1 MCLRMA
7 TSAIYKMICENICV
21 RLVFD
26 NSSPT
31 KWYLEI
37 HNRTMTST
45 ETPMLQN
52 NMNWEHVSLQN
63 HSRHSVY
70 RLHKPLLSVVFI
82 LTTMNL
88 KYIDHVWFWL
98 LSNSDALVSTRGKIS
113 NLWPVSR
120 CFSKTKKNVEG
131 PTSVTRCFGEMWP
144 DLLGRTSSSTAKE
157 LTWWGKLD
165 SKWTW
170 WILK

>member
-1 MCLRMA
+1 MILHPAIRPACSPYKIDSQNNSNRIYFTIENQPYILQVDMCLRMA

-37 HNRTMTST
+37 HNRKMTST
-45 ETPMLQN
+45 EAPMLQN

-70 RLHKPLLSVVFI
+70 RLHKPLLSVVLI
-82 LTTMNL
+82 LTTIHI
-88 KYIDHVWFWL
+88 YHSIIIESIQAH
-98 LSNSDALVSTRGKIS
+98 
-113 NLWPVSR
+113 
-120 CFSKTKKNVEG
+120 
-131 PTSVTRCFGEMWP
+131 
-144 DLLGRTSSSTAKE
+144 
-157 LTWWGKLD
+157 
-165 SKWTW
+165 
-170 WILK
+170 

>member
-1 MCLRMA
+1 MICTPCNPTSLFSLQNRFTEQLESDIIYVTIENQPYILQVDMCLRMA
-7 TSAIYKMICENICV
+7 TSAIYKMICEHICV

-37 HNRTMTST
+37 HNRKMTST
-45 ETPMLQN
+45 EAPMLQN

-82 LTTMNL
+82 LTTILM
-88 KYIDHVWFWL
+88 YCTVMYCHV
-98 LSNSDALVSTRGKIS
+98 
-113 NLWPVSR
+113 
-120 CFSKTKKNVEG
+120 
-131 PTSVTRCFGEMWP
+131 M
-144 DLLGRTSSSTAKE
+144 
-157 LTWWGKLD
+157 
-165 SKWTW
+165 
-170 WILK
+170 

>member
-1 MCLRMA
+1 MICTSYNPTSLFFKINSQNNSNRIYFTIENQPYILQVDMCLRMA
-7 TSAIYKMICENICV
+7 TSTIYKMLCENKCE

-37 HNRTMTST
+37 HNRKMTST
-45 ETPMLQN
+45 EAPMLQN

-82 LTTMNL
+82 LTTIEYV
-88 KYIDHVWFWL
+88 YIYIHIYVQL
-98 LSNSDALVSTRGKIS
+98 YQVQT
-113 NLWPVSR
+113 
-120 CFSKTKKNVEG
+120 C
-131 PTSVTRCFGEMWP
+131 
-144 DLLGRTSSSTAKE
+144 
-157 LTWWGKLD
+157 
-165 SKWTW
+165 
-170 WILK
+170 

>member
-7 TSAIYKMICENICV
+7 TSTIYKMLCENKCE

-37 HNRTMTST
+37 HNRKMTST
-45 ETPMLQN
+45 EAPMLQN

-82 LTTMNL
+82 LTTIEYVYIYTYMYNCTRFRLVDPKNCSNVHEKL
-88 KYIDHVWFWL
+88 KPPFFRPFCI
-98 LSNSDALVSTRGKIS
+98 
-113 NLWPVSR
+113 
-120 CFSKTKKNVEG
+120 
-131 PTSVTRCFGEMWP
+131 
-144 DLLGRTSSSTAKE
+144 
-157 LTWWGKLD
+157 
-165 SKWTW
+165 
-170 WILK
+170 